1 MHFCQGSLRDLLKK
15 GKHFSAEES
24 IKLLIQITTAMMLL
38 NSNNVMHLDLKPENI
53 LYENEN
59 YFKICDFG
67 CSKLMETENSKDV
80 REITDCA
87 FGTPRYISP

>member
-1 MHFCQGSLRDLLKK
+1 
-15 GKHFSAEES
+15 
-24 IKLLIQITTAMMLL
+24 MMLL